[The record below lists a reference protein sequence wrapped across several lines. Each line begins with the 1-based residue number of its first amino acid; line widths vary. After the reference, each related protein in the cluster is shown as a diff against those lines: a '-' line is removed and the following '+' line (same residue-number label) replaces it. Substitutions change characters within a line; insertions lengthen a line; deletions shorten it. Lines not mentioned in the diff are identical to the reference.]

1 VIPSFE
7 VMISIWTEKQ
17 DNTSLTESDIIQ
29 EGLDKLIVY
38 RDQANLV
45 PVYVIAM
52 SKPIYLIDYS
62 MQLINFEVLNPSL
75 KL

>member
-1 VIPSFE
+1 
-7 VMISIWTEKQ
+7 MISIWTEKQ